1 MVDDFEKKNE
11 ENMEPE
17 EVTQEGDDWTKPE
30 EDFPADYPEKEALD
44 EWLEGSE
51 EEGTEDAEEVV
62 EVEDTDEEEEPEGN
76 GKSRKWLWITLIVI
90 VLVVSVA
97 NSLWNKVESKLD
109 EMGETVATQQE
120 VIDNLKSEL
129 EAVKDT
135 NETQLT
141 ETEKTLGTIKTSMNN
156 MGEKVT
162 TIGSKAEEA
171 QTKASRHE
179 EMLRKDLEM
188 KKIELEK
195 LSEIIA
201 EQEAILN
208 GTSK

>member
-17 EVTQEGDDWTKPE
+17 EVTEEGDDWTKPE
-30 EDFPADYPEKEALD
+30 EDFPADFPEKEALD
-44 EWLEGSE
+44 EWLEGSGE
-51 EEGTEDAEEVV
+51 EAPEEAEEVV
-62 EVEDTDEEEEPEGN
+62 EVEDTEEEEEPEGK

-141 ETEKTLGTIKTSMNN
+141 ETEKALGTIKTSMNN

-171 QTKASRHE
+171 QTKVSRHE

-195 LSEIIA
+195 LSELIA

>member
-1 MVDDFEKKNE
+1 M
-11 ENMEPE
+11 
-17 EVTQEGDDWTKPE
+17 
-30 EDFPADYPEKEALD
+30 
-44 EWLEGSE
+44 
-51 EEGTEDAEEVV
+51 
-62 EVEDTDEEEEPEGN
+62 
-76 GKSRKWLWITLIVI
+76 I

-120 VIDNLKSEL
+120 VIDTLKTEL
-129 EAVKDT
+129 DAVKDT
-135 NETQLT
+135 NETKLT
-141 ETEKTLGTIKTSMNN
+141 ETEEALGTIKTSMND
-156 MGEKVT
+156 MGDKVT
-162 TIGSKAEEA
+162 TIGSKADDA
-171 QTKASRHE
+171 QTKVSRHE

-208 GTSK
+208 GTAK

>member
-17 EVTQEGDDWTKPE
+17 EVTEEGDDWTKPE
-30 EDFPADYPEKEALD
+30 EDFPADFPEKEALD
-44 EWLEGSE
+44 EWMEGSE
-51 EEGTEDAEEVV
+51 EEAPGEAEEVV
-62 EVEDTDEEEEPEGN
+62 EVEDTEEEEEPEGK

-141 ETEKTLGTIKTSMNN
+141 ETEKALGTIKTSMNN

-171 QTKASRHE
+171 QTKVSRHE

-195 LSEIIA
+195 LSELIA

>member
-17 EVTQEGDDWTKPE
+17 EVTEEGDDWTKPE
-30 EDFPADYPEKEALD
+30 EDFPADFPEKEALD
-44 EWLEGSE
+44 EWLEGSGE
-51 EEGTEDAEEVV
+51 EAPEEAEEVV
-62 EVEDTDEEEEPEGN
+62 EVEDTEEEEEPEGK

-156 MGEKVT
+156 MGEKVK

>member
-17 EVTQEGDDWTKPE
+17 EVTEEGDDWTKPE
-30 EDFPADYPEKEALD
+30 EDFPADFPEKEALD
-44 EWLEGSE
+44 EWLEGSGE
-51 EEGTEDAEEVV
+51 EAPEEAEEVV
-62 EVEDTDEEEEPEGN
+62 EVEDTEEEEEPEGK

>member
-17 EVTQEGDDWTKPE
+17 EVTEEGDDWTKQE
-30 EDFPADYPEKEALD
+30 EDFPADFPEKEALD

-51 EEGTEDAEEVV
+51 EEAPEEAEEVV
-62 EVEDTDEEEEPEGN
+62 EVEDTEEEEEPEEK

-97 NSLWNKVESKLD
+97 NSLWNRVESKLD